1 MTIKNIKIKKLTKRE
16 IEKKKKLARQYR
28 GISYDAVRDEFVV
41 RYRLGT
47 DVNNNPI
54 YIKPIKRYNNFE
66 SAVQC
71 LSEYKKLAE
80 KNVARRRIITLKK
93 IHEIYTN
100 LHKSLWQEIKKDKLS
115 DKSRNLT
122 PNYNLIGKR
131 LGTLKLIKDQAPELY
146 LSDLKK
152 INDSEENLV
161 QSYYEIVRNKDLKY
175 IKKKTIDDYFSRLVN
190 ILGDRHNGIEQ
201 LLSINGVN
209 IKDHKFKIKKIRT
222 TSERDMNPD
231 LRENLRS
238 YSIEELNSLYKT
250 AKEEK
255 SGRTLLLLLLLL
267 ATGGRI
273 NELLNI
279 GVDRIKSKFTDEDF
293 LVENN
298 GQVYNIKLDLEN
310 YIIIYRQRNRVT
322 GAEAYAKT
330 NVSNRPVVICD
341 YLFRIIQSYIKKYNL
356 KNNDKLFFKFKGNGK
371 NISIS
376 DDRVGDIMTR
386 LEKKA
391 GVKHIKGRT
400 NHAHRNDLITFF
412 EDILGV
418 KEGTVRFFVG
428 HTGKKDAHQRYN
440 IVNEK
445 EVKAIRA
452 KEFKAAQ
459 MAYLMTVINNYSSDR
474 AVKIFKDYLNYYEE
488 YSPKYTQMGEIFPGV
503 EENKK
508 LVVTKRKEVNYQEIL
523 KREKNGEDF
532 FKIAIDMAL
541 FENETD
547 FDKESY
553 EQFKKLWEEQYDEFW
568 NLPRSERKKYVSFDE
583 YFDSY
588 DERLRLKY
596 GMPSYEEE
604 GLAEANRYGEL
615 HSAYEN
621 KLKNLI
627 KDEVNLKNYYM
638 YNEALKNYRINNTF
652 EDFKADVFDD
662 EDNIIKEKYI
672 SFCKN
677 KV

>member
-1 MTIKNIKIKKLTKRE
+1 MTIKNIKIKKVTKRE

-190 ILGDRHNGIEQ
+190 ILRDRHNGIEQ

-222 TSERDMNPD
+222 TSERDINPD

-553 EQFKKLWEEQYDEFW
+553 EQYKELWEEQYDEFW

-596 GMPSYEEE
+596 GIPSYEEE

-615 HSAYEN
+615 HSTYEN
-621 KLKNLI
+621 KLKNPI

-662 EDNIIKEKYI
+662 DNNIIKEKYI

>member
-1 MTIKNIKIKKLTKRE
+1 ME
-16 IEKKKKLARQYR
+16 
-28 GISYDAVRDEFVV
+28 
-41 RYRLGT
+41 
-47 DVNNNPI
+47 
-54 YIKPIKRYNNFE
+54 
-66 SAVQC
+66 
-71 LSEYKKLAE
+71 
-80 KNVARRRIITLKK
+80 
-93 IHEIYTN
+93 
-100 LHKSLWQEIKKDKLS
+100 
-115 DKSRNLT
+115 
-122 PNYNLIGKR
+122 LIGSN
-131 LGTLKLIKDQAPELY
+131 LNLQM
-146 LSDLKK
+146 K
-152 INDSEENLV
+152 I
-161 QSYYEIVRNKDLKY
+161 
-175 IKKKTIDDYFSRLVN
+175 
-190 ILGDRHNGIEQ
+190 
-201 LLSINGVN
+201 
-209 IKDHKFKIKKIRT
+209 
-222 TSERDMNPD
+222 
-231 LRENLRS
+231 
-238 YSIEELNSLYKT
+238 
-250 AKEEK
+250 
-255 SGRTLLLLLLLL
+255 
-267 ATGGRI
+267 
-273 NELLNI
+273 
-279 GVDRIKSKFTDEDF
+279 F
-293 LVENN
+293 LVESN

-356 KNNDKLFFKFKGNGK
+356 KNNDKLFFKFKGNVK

-474 AVKIFKDYLNYYEE
+474 AVKIFKNYLNYYEE

-553 EQFKKLWEEQYDEFW
+553 EQFKKLWEEQYNEFW

-588 DERLRLKY
+588 DERLRLQY
-596 GMPSYEEE
+596 RIPSYDEE

-662 EDNIIKEKYI
+662 DNNIIKEKYI